1 MSTRKLGVCVWK
13 SLAVLQLSV
22 LGNSLAVDLLVVSL
36 LKSFKIKAGQ
46 YPVVL
51 KSHFLSLHLEENIMD
66 PILPSVL
73 VPEIP
78 SVIRVTWPQTK
89 TSCLGEHVLER
100 EMENSLSKK
109 GTEQDSSL
117 QP

>member
-1 MSTRKLGVCVWK
+1 MGTRKIGVSVWK

-36 LKSFKIKAGQ
+36 HKSFKIKAGQ

-51 KSHFLSLHLEENIMD
+51 KSHFLSLNLEENTMD

-89 TSCLGEHVLER
+89 TSLGERGLER
-100 EMENSLSKK
+100 EMENSFRKE